1 MSDLTAITPVRR
13 LTKKER
19 VVFDRVLA
27 DFSHLKSSDAEQIT
41 QYAEASIRY
50 ADAAK
55 DTKKNP
61 TVKVPVINR
70 STGNVTNYKDVR
82 NPQFRT
88 VKEAVSDM
96 NSLARRLMI
105 DAASENKRL
114 VLESK
119 KARAG
124 TGKASMTAWEKA
136 AMASVTE
143 EQITFKMAERE
154 CSRES
159 AIDLLTN
166 PYVAGNEHLFH
177 PDYNV
182 VVFGGIEWDIR
193 DPEAPPEARD
203 SGL

>member
-1 MSDLTAITPVRR
+1 MNDLKAITPTRR
-13 LTKKER
+13 LNGKER
-19 VVFDRVLA
+19 IVFDRVL
-27 DFSHLKSSDAEQIT
+27 DNFSHLKTSDAEQLT
-41 QYAEASIRY
+41 MYAEASVRY
-50 ADAAK
+50 ADASR

-88 VKEAVSDM
+88 VKEATSDM

-105 DAASENKRL
+105 DSASQNKLL

-124 TGKASMTAWEKA
+124 TGKASMTLWEKTVL
-136 AMASVTE
+136 ASVTE
-143 EQITFKMAERE
+143 AKIISKMAEAD
-154 CSRES
+154 CSRQF
-159 AIDLLTN
+159 AIELLTD
-166 PYVAGNEHLFH
+166 PYAAGNEHLFH

-182 VVFGGIEWDIR
+182 VMFGGIEWDIR
-193 DPEAPPEARD
+193 DPEAPPQVRD
-203 SGL
+203 NGL